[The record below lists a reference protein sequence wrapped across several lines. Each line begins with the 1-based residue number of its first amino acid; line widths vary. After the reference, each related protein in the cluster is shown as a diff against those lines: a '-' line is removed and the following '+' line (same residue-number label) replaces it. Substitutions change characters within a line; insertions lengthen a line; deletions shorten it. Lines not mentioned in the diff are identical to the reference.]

1 MLRVNE
7 SNTERA
13 LRIFLGLFL
22 LLGSMLL
29 FGPWHWMAGAM
40 SLILLV
46 TGLTGFCPLYR
57 LADITTL

>member
-1 MLRVNE
+1 MLRINE

-13 LRIFLGLFL
+13 LRILLGLFL

-29 FGPWHWMAGAM
+29 FEPWHWMAGAM
-40 SLILLV
+40 GLILFV

-57 LADITTL
+57 LKDITTL